1 MTKEQINE
9 KFFESLFEQQ
19 MSEIEGHKL
28 DKRDKDKAII
38 EAHGIITK
46 LLFEWEISNRDKKTT
61 ERAIKWL
68 SQNSTI

>member
-19 MSEIEGHKL
+19 MSEIDGHKL
-28 DKRDKDKAII
+28 DKLDKDRSII
-38 EAHGIITK
+38 EAHELITK
-46 LLFEWEISNRDKKTT
+46 LLFTWEISNRDKKTT